1 MENIFEKAT
10 KDRLRFN
17 SGKGE
22 LSVED
27 LWELKLTDL
36 DNIAKAVNKKLKE
49 DDSEDSFIGKR
60 PNKSKNELT
69 LKLEILKSIIATK
82 LEESE
87 KAKVKGEK
95 RAQKEFLSDLLQKK
109 RINALESMPV
119 EDIEKQLASLEEV
132 EEG

>member
-49 DDSEDSFIGKR
+49 DDSEDSFLGKK
-60 PNKSKNELT
+60 PKAKNELT
-69 LKLEILKSIIATK
+69 LKLEILKSIITTK

-87 KAKVKGEK
+87 KAKIRGEK
-95 RAQKEFLSDLLQKK
+95 KAQKEFLSDLLQKK

-119 EDIEKQLASLEEV
+119 EEIEKQLASLEEV